1 MLTFP
6 PSPNP
11 KIWHPEKVGEAQYR
25 PGNLVS
31 PTGSQGGWLTPRGCA
46 DRIYEIPAHAHGQ
59 TPGRHLA
66 AAEKPRNI
74 S

>member
-1 MLTFP
+1 MLSS

-11 KIWHPEKVGEAQYR
+11 KSGTLKMVGEAQHH
-25 PGNLVS
+25 PGNLAS

-46 DRIYEIPAHAHGQ
+46 DRSSEIPAHAHGQ
-59 TPGRHLA
+59 TPRRHLA